1 MHLLNRAYVAP
12 VLREPIVIDPARLAA
27 YAGRYSVSPQRVATI
42 TSRGDCLMVQ
52 LTGQSGVA
60 ASMETEIFPVSN
72 TDFFARDSHAVVAF
86 DLAPDGT
93 PSALMLYGYYDQFG
107 TLHRIP

>member
-42 TSRGDCLMVQ
+42 TPRGDCLMVQ
-52 LTGQSGVA
+52 PTGQ
-60 ASMETEIFPVSN
+60 METEIFPVSN
-72 TDFFARDSHAVVAF
+72 TNFFARDSHAVFAF

>member
-1 MHLLNRAYVAP
+1 LHLLNRAYVAP

-42 TSRGDCLMVQ
+42 TPRGDCLMVQ
-52 LTGQSGVA
+52 LTGQ
-60 ASMETEIFPVSN
+60 METEIFPVSN

-93 PSALMLYGYYDQFG
+93 PSALMLYDFDGQFG